1 MKAILK
7 IADSHEWG
15 AEIATDKQLKKY
27 KNSDEFIDKA
37 TLDRLIR
44 ALNRTGILK
53 NAQKAFRMTP
63 VSEESRARD
72 SARDSEL
79 QR

>member
-1 MKAILK
+1 LKAILK
-7 IADSHEWG
+7 IADSYEWG

-27 KNSDEFIDKA
+27 KNSDEIIDKA
-37 TLDRLIR
+37 TLDRLIG
-44 ALNRTGILK
+44 ALKRTGLLK
-53 NAQKAFRMTP
+53 STPTVFRMTP

-79 QR
+79 